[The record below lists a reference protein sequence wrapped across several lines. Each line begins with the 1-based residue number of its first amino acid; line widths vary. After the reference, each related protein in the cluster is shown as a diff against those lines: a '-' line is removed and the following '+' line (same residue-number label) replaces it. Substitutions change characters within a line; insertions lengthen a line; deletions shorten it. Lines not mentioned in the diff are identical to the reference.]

1 MSVIVGYRADPHG
14 EAALE
19 RGIAEAVLRNLPL
32 HVLQSVPVEAAGS
45 AASARGQ
52 GAALSQREVE
62 LERIADRARETGVAD
77 VQTHLV
83 LESRGEGQFIHDLL
97 ALIDEVDASLL
108 VIGMRDRSRVGKVVL
123 GSRAQDVLL
132 HVDCPVLTVKPPRE
146 D

>member
-19 RGIAEAVLRNLPL
+19 RGIVEAALRDLPL
-32 HVLQSVPVEAAGS
+32 HILQSVPVEAGGS

-52 GAALSQREVE
+52 GATLSKHEAE
-62 LERIADRARETGVAD
+62 LERIADRAREGGVAD

-97 ALIDEVDASLL
+97 GLIEDAAGSLV
-108 VIGMRDRSRVGKVVL
+108 VIGMRDRSRVGKFVL

-132 HVDCPVLTVKPPRE
+132 HVDCPVLAVKPPRA

>member
-1 MSVIVGYRADPHG
+1 MSVIVGYRADPYG

-19 RGIAEAVLRNLPL
+19 RGIAEALLRDLPL
-32 HVLQSVPVEAAGS
+32 HVLQSVPVTAGGS
-45 AASARGQ
+45 AASARAQ
-52 GAALSQREVE
+52 GAALSEHDAE
-62 LERIADRARETGVAD
+62 LERIADRARDVGVDD

-97 ALIDEVDASLL
+97 ELIKDVEATLV
-108 VIGMRDRSRVGKVVL
+108 VIGMRDRSRVGKLVL

-132 HVDCPVLTVKPPRE
+132 HVDCPVLAVKPPRG

>member
-19 RGIAEAVLRNLPL
+19 RGIEEAVLRGLPL
-32 HVLQSVPVEAAGS
+32 HVLQSVPVTDPGS

-52 GAALSQREVE
+52 GAALSEHEAE
-62 LERIADRARETGVAD
+62 LERIADRARQAGVTD
-77 VQTHLV
+77 VGTRLV

-97 ALIDEVDASLL
+97 EAIKDVWATLV
-108 VIGMRDRSRVGKVVL
+108 VIGMRDRSRVGKFVL

-132 HVDCPVLTVKPPRE
+132 HVDCAVLAVKPPRE